1 MRTVQVFAGIPSLN
15 NSLYWRIRFLVG
27 DPTALVLVHDGG
39 RTESTLIIRDIEMER
54 ARRHARADRVT
65 CPADWT
71 PAGGLSGDRETATA
85 QALAECVRRL
95 GADRVTCDRS
105 LPAIYAHE
113 LTRAGIACTC
123 DPMLGVTERRNKD
136 PQEIEWIAAAQ
147 AATERAMEMACA
159 MVARA
164 QAGTDGVLHHD
175 GAPLKAERVKHAI
188 DVMLLGMG
196 YENPEPIVAPGP
208 VGADCHDHGHGTIR
222 TGEPVIIDIFP
233 RNRTTRYNGDCT
245 RTVVHGAVSPAV
257 ARMHA
262 AVVAAKAAATLATR
276 AGVTGDAVHA
286 ATVNA
291 LAAHG
296 YPFHAGGAPKGA
308 SGDWCG
314 LVHGTGHGLGL
325 EVHEPPLLAPLGP
338 ALVVGDVLTIEPG
351 LYQAGLGGIRVEDMV
366 VVEAAG
372 CRNLNR
378 LHEGLDWR

>member
-1 MRTVQVFAGIPSLN
+1 MRSVHVLAGIPSLN
-15 NSLYWRIRFLVG
+15 NALYWRIRFLVG
-27 DPTALVLVHDGG
+27 DPTAFVIVHDGG
-39 RTESTLIIRDIEMER
+39 RVESTLIIRDIEMER
-54 ARRHARADRVT
+54 ARKHARADRVS

-85 QALAECVRRL
+85 QALAECVRRM
-95 GADRVTCDRS
+95 GATAVTCDRS
-105 LPAIYAHE
+105 FPAIYAHE
-113 LTRAGIACTC
+113 LARAGITCTC
-123 DPMLGVTERRNKD
+123 DPTLGVKERRSKD

-147 AATERAMEMACA
+147 QATESAMELACS
-159 MVARA
+159 MIARA
-164 QAGTDGVLHHD
+164 RAGADGVLVQD
-175 GAPLKAERVKHAI
+175 GAPLTAERVKREI
-188 DVMLLGMG
+188 DVHLLGLG

-208 VGADCHDHGHGTIR
+208 VGADCHDHGHGLIR
-222 TGEPVIIDIFP
+222 TGEPVIVDIFP
-233 RNRTTRYNGDCT
+233 RSRSTRYNGDCT
-245 RTVVHGAVSPAV
+245 RTVVHGAVPPEV
-257 ARMHA
+257 VRMHA
-262 AVVAAKAAATLATR
+262 AVVAAKAAATAATR

-286 ATVNA
+286 ATVAA

-296 YPFHAGGAPKGA
+296 YPWHAGGPPKDA
-308 SGDWCG
+308 RADWCG

-338 ALVVGDVLTIEPG
+338 ELVVGDVLTIEPG